1 MSEPQTLHQFRHEDA
16 MIDRR
21 QFLTSLAV
29 AVSGKT
35 LVVTEGVADS
45 TSVTAMESKTKKIVT
60 LHFNDLPVLLGGEE
74 SLLQVSTPFYTCP
87 HTKRMTPTRY
97 TTVTVSRAV
106 GPKATWDEVFRTFA
120 NVLDYP
126 KNTLTVKLGDE
137 TLVTLDN
144 AILQQIGVQYEAQG
158 MLLID
163 SHGAWENNA
172 GFGALSLIGTWREQR
187 AKWDEYEAAQQKY
200 VEAQE
205 RELAANTPQV
215 EWAGTTDANFLPDG
229 DEFFCED
236 CNDTHA

>member
-1 MSEPQTLHQFRHEDA
+1 ML
-16 MIDRR
+16 DRR

-45 TSVTAMESKTKKIVT
+45 THVTALEPKNKKIVT

-74 SLLQVSTPFYTCP
+74 GLLQVSTPFYTCP
-87 HTKRMTPTRY
+87 FTKRMTPTRY

-106 GPKATWDEVFRTFA
+106 GPKATWDEVFRTFS
-120 NVLDYP
+120 NVLDSP

-144 AILQQIGVQYEAQG
+144 AILQQIGVSYEAQG
-158 MLLID
+158 MLVLD
-163 SHGAWENNA
+163 GTPGS
-172 GFGALSLIGTWREQR
+172 GALSLIGTWREQR
-187 AKWDEYEAAQQKY
+187 AKWDEYAAAQQKY